1 MEYSTEAR
9 QLASAR
15 YRERNRA
22 KVNAASAAWR
32 SEHGTKIDRKFYEKH
47 TDKILSRVSSYSK
60 NNRPLRNAINARYR
74 AQKLKA
80 TPLWVNHDLIAEI
93 YNQASIMKDE
103 CGKVYHVD
111 HIVPLQGETVCGLHV
126 EYNLQILKGKLNLS
140 KQNRFWPN
148 MPSESN

>member
-1 MEYSTEAR
+1 MDYSTEAR
-9 QLASAR
+9 RLASAR

-22 KVNAASAAWR
+22 KVNAASAVWR
-32 SEHGTKIDRKFYEKH
+32 STHGAKIDRKFYEEH
-47 TDKILSRVSSYSK
+47 TEKVLLRVSSYSK
-60 NNRPLRNAINARYR
+60 NNRPKRNAISARYR

-80 TPLWVNHDLIAEI
+80 TPSWVNHDLVADI
-93 YNQASIMKDE
+93 YKQASSMIDE

-126 EYNLQILKGKLNLS
+126 EYNLQILKGELNLS

-148 MPSESN
+148 MPSESI